1 MQKTISILFI
11 TALLTFGYGMP
22 QAQAYSGENKSEIIN
37 QKTSPI
43 DKPSKEELK
52 KRFEQRLNLS
62 EKQKEKAKIIH
73 QQGRAEMRPIMM
85 QLDLKH
91 QEIETVKLSKISD
104 KMQQEK
110 INQLNADIKE
120 LEKQADEI
128 RKKNTQEFES
138 ILNKKQKA
146 ELDLMKAEGRAR
158 FEKNHPPRQPFGGL
172 GTPNFLLRPLLPPP
186 PMGENNFWK

>member
-1 MQKTISILFI
+1 MKTVSLLFI
-11 TALLTFGYGMP
+11 AILLT
-22 QAQAYSGENKSEIIN
+22 YSAPTAIANTTN
-37 QKTSPI
+37 NVQTPAMHQTSTMLR
-43 DKPSKEELK
+43 PSKEEMK
-52 KRFEQRLNLS
+52 KRFEQRLNLT

-73 QQGRAEMRPIMM
+73 QQGRQQMKPIMM
-85 QLDLKH
+85 QIEVKR

-110 INQLNADIKE
+110 IDQLNIEIKA

-146 ELDLMKAEGRAR
+146 ELEQMKAEGRAR
-158 FEKNHPPRQPFGGL
+158 FERNHPPRPPFQGL
-172 GTPNFLLRPLLPPP
+172 GTPNFLLRPLFPPP
-186 PMGENNFWK
+186 PMNENNFWK